1 MEEALESALDQL
13 GIDERDAEVEVL
25 EEPKTGL
32 FGRLRSEARIRAR
45 VRPTRPRPKPDRQDR
60 SRRRSTRTAKEPKQS
75 GSTEPGYKE
84 PRAKEPAT
92 SRRPEPRAQK
102 RSRPTVESAPRGQGD
117 EAVTEKE
124 VPLQEQAEIA
134 REFLDGLLDE
144 LSLPA
149 SVDVQEVDAETVELA
164 VNGTDLGLLIGPK
177 GSTLSALQDVTR
189 TVVNRRTGAR
199 NGRILVDV
207 AGYRQKR
214 KEALERF
221 TQEVAAGVKES
232 GAARALEA
240 MNPADRKVV
249 HDTVNAMEGVSTT
262 SEGEEPSRRVIIQ
275 PD

>member
-1 MEEALESALDQL
+1 M
-13 GIDERDAEVEVL
+13 
-25 EEPKTGL
+25 
-32 FGRLRSEARIRAR
+32 
-45 VRPTRPRPKPDRQDR
+45 
-60 SRRRSTRTAKEPKQS
+60 
-75 GSTEPGYKE
+75 
-84 PRAKEPAT
+84 
-92 SRRPEPRAQK
+92 
-102 RSRPTVESAPRGQGD
+102 
-117 EAVTEKE
+117 TEKE